1 MIESKQRELRE
12 QLEDSESEE
21 SYSDDDMDG
30 SPTFLEPLTDC
41 VFKEGQK
48 FSLACSIAG
57 FPQPKVWISQ
67 N

>member
-30 SPTFLEPLTDC
+30 SPTFLEPLTRNP
-41 VFKEGQK
+41 VKRLG
-48 FSLACSIAG
+48 SVS
-57 FPQPKVWISQ
+57 
-67 N
+67 